1 MVEEKKLMG
10 NLLRAVEEV
19 DWAYT
24 ASMAALRG
32 RRGQPLAAERAWKWL
47 AAEPES
53 SARRRRPT

>member
-32 RRGQPLAAERAWKWL
+32 RRGQPLAAELAWKWL
-47 AAEPES
+47 AAAKPES
-53 SARRRRPT
+53 SARRRPT